1 MGIEKLVKNLNK
13 DLETGERG
21 EARVRCD
28 RIDELLH
35 KLKKK
40 KKKLKAK
47 LAGETSKSKRKKLSL
62 ELRIASLELKKG
74 IKRRKELEKRCR
86 HGD

>member
-13 DLETGERG
+13 DLEKVERKDAEG
-21 EARVRCD
+21 RCD
-28 RIDELLH
+28 RIDELLA

-40 KKKLKAK
+40 QKKLKKK
-47 LAGETSKSKRKKLSL
+47 LAGETSKNKRKKLAL

-74 IKRRKELEKRCR
+74 IKRRKELEKRCDT
-86 HGD
+86 GD